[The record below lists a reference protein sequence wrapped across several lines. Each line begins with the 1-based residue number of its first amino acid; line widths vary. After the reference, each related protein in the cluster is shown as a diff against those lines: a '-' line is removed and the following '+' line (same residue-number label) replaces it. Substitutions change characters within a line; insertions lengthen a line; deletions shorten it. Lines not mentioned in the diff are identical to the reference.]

1 VPRDDVARD
10 PLDLQLERVIAFGR
24 TKEHTMEPAE
34 KVQVLGEI
42 KEAFASVVSVVIA
55 DYRGLRVP
63 TVTTMRDD
71 FRKAGCHYRVL
82 KNSLVKIA
90 IKGSRMEPLSQL
102 MVGTTAVIWSTDA
115 PQPPAQVAL
124 KWARDEPKFKIRGG
138 YYEGQLLDL
147 AGIDALARMPGKAEI
162 RASMLMT
169 FLAAPQSF
177 VAQLVA
183 APQNFAYLLDAR
195 RRRLEGGE

>member
-1 VPRDDVARD
+1 MDRA
-10 PLDLQLERVIAFGR
+10 A
-24 TKEHTMEPAE
+24 KE
-34 KVQVLGEI
+34 VVLGEI
-42 KEAFASVVSVVIA
+42 KEAFKNVSSIVIA
-55 DYRGLRVP
+55 DYRGIRVP
-63 TVTTMRDD
+63 VVTTMRDD

-90 IKGSRMEPLSQL
+90 VKGSKMEPLSQL

-124 KWARDEPKFKIRGG
+124 KWAKDEPKFIIRGG
-138 YYEGQLLDL
+138 YFEGSLLD
-147 AGIDALARMPGKAEI
+147 AKGIDALARMPGKAEM

-177 VAQLVA
+177 VAQLNA
-183 APQNFAYLLDAR
+183 APQNFMYLLDAR
-195 RRRLEGGE
+195 KRHLS

>member
-1 VPRDDVARD
+1 M
-10 PLDLQLERVIAFGR
+10 ERAA
-24 TKEHTMEPAE
+24 KE
-34 KVQVLGEI
+34 QILGEI
-42 KEAFASVVSVVIA
+42 KEAFANVASIVIA
-55 DYRGLRVP
+55 DYRGIRVP

-90 IKGSRMEPLSQL
+90 VKGSRMEPLSQL
-102 MVGTTAVIWSTDA
+102 MVGTTAVIWSTEV
-115 PQPPAQVAL
+115 PQTPAQIAL
-124 KWARDEPKFKIRGG
+124 KWAKDEPKFVIKGG

-147 AGIDALARMPGKAEI
+147 AGVNSLAKMPGKNEI

-177 VAQLVA
+177 VAQVIA
-183 APQNFAYLLDAR
+183 GPQNLAYLLDAR
-195 RRRLEGGE
+195 RRQLEEGTK